1 MYMDELRQI
10 ILIFGINKKYWN
22 YIQNID
28 IKKYSTTVE
37 NSDFSPSHINK
48 ERYPEMNQEIIQSV
62 SFL

>member
-28 IKKYSTTVE
+28 IKKY
-37 NSDFSPSHINK
+37 I
-48 ERYPEMNQEIIQSV
+48 
-62 SFL
+62 